1 MTPAEE
7 LRAAATLLRETAST
21 ATPGPWHT
29 VGLPWN
35 HDTPFVVA
43 GHPDPHVGKFVA
55 DVEQVFG
62 DDEDDRDHGPDAAW
76 IALAS
81 PALAEPL
88 AVLLDT
94 LADVMEWL
102 GPPEVMSGGHLI
114 DGMGV
119 PRIEWDRALT
129 CARAITGRQS

>member
-7 LRAAATLLRETAST
+7 LRAAATLLRCTHRYPVQVLTDAE
-21 ATPGPWHT
+21 
-29 VGLPWN
+29 
-35 HDTPFVVA
+35 
-43 GHPDPHVGKFVA
+43 
-55 DVEQVFG
+55 VEQLNATG
-62 DDEDDRDHGPDAAW
+62 IPLADCLNCGSREDGRLVAKP
-76 IALAS
+76 LR
-81 PALAEPL
+81 EPL

-102 GPPEVMSGGHLI
+102 GPPEVMPGGHLI

-129 CARAITGRQS
+129 CARAITGRRS